1 MSSRN
6 GGPRSRHSGCSGHS
20 HERLDLIKQD
30 HKRLRKLLEETLEA
44 EGAAREERMDYLRTE
59 LVAHERMEEEVL
71 YPRLRN
77 EKKAHDTVLEG
88 YEEHHVAD
96 VLLDELLDL
105 PPETDLWKAKVKV
118 LKENVE
124 HHMDE
129 EEDELFKEARAVL
142 NREELDRLGERMAQ
156 IKRSAEDAD

>member
-1 MSSRN
+1 MVQGR
-6 GGPRSRHSGCSGHS
+6 GITVAAPVAMDAL
-20 HERLDLIKQD
+20 ELIKRD

-44 EGAAREERMDYLRTE
+44 EGAEREERLDHLRTE
-59 LVAHERMEEEVL
+59 LVAHERMEEEVF

-77 EKKAHDTVLEG
+77 EKKTHEPVLEG

-96 VLLDELLDL
+96 VILDELLDV

-129 EEDELFKEARAVL
+129 EEDELFKGARAAL
-142 NREELDRLGERMAQ
+142 DREELNRLGERMEQ
-156 IKRSAEDAD
+156 IKRSAEDSD

>member
-1 MSSRN
+1 MDAL
-6 GGPRSRHSGCSGHS
+6 
-20 HERLDLIKQD
+20 ELIKED
-30 HKRLRKLLEETLEA
+30 HKRLKKLLKETLDA
-44 EGAAREERMDYLRTE
+44 QGAQREHAMDHLRTE

-71 YPRLRN
+71 YPRLRD
-77 EKKAHDTVLEG
+77 EQKARDEVLEG

-96 VLLDELLDL
+96 VILDELLDV

-129 EEDELFKEARAVL
+129 EEDELFKKARAVL
-142 NREELDRLGERMAQ
+142 DRDELERMGERMER
-156 IKRSAEDAD
+156 IKRSAEEAD

>member
-1 MSSRN
+1 MDA
-6 GGPRSRHSGCSGHS
+6 
-20 HERLDLIKQD
+20 LDLIKED
-30 HKRLRKLLEETLEA
+30 HKRLKKMLKETLEA
-44 EGAAREERMDYLRTE
+44 ETSQREARMDHLRTE

-71 YPRLRN
+71 YPRLRD
-77 EKKAHDTVLEG
+77 EKKARAEVLEG

-96 VLLDELLDL
+96 VILDELLDL

-129 EEDELFKEARAVL
+129 EESELFKKARAVL
-142 NREELDRLGERMAQ
+142 DRDELKQLGERMEQ
-156 IKRSAEDAD
+156 IKRSAEDQG

>member
-1 MSSRN
+1 MDA
-6 GGPRSRHSGCSGHS
+6 
-20 HERLDLIKQD
+20 LDLIKQD
-30 HKRLRKLLEETLEA
+30 HKRLRKLLEETLGA
-44 EGAAREERMDYLRTE
+44 EGSEREQRMDFLRTE

-71 YPRLRN
+71 YPRLRE
-77 EKKAHDTVLEG
+77 EKKARATVLEG

-96 VLLDELLDL
+96 VLLDELLDV

-129 EEDELFKEARAVL
+129 EEDELFKDARAVL
-142 NREELDRLGERMAQ
+142 DRDELKRLGERMER

>member
-1 MSSRN
+1 MN
-6 GGPRSRHSGCSGHS
+6 A
-20 HERLDLIKQD
+20 LDLIKED
-30 HKRLRKLLEETLEA
+30 HKRLKKLLEQTLD
-44 EGAAREERMDYLRTE
+44 AAANEREERMDHLRIQ

-71 YPRLRN
+71 YPRLRD
-77 EKKAHDTVLEG
+77 EKKTRDSVLEG

-96 VLLDELLDL
+96 VILDELLEV

-129 EEDELFKEARAVL
+129 EEDELFKKARAVL
-142 NREELDRLGERMAQ
+142 DGAELERLGERMER
-156 IKRSAEDAD
+156 IKHDAEE

>member
-1 MSSRN
+1 MQLR
-6 GGPRSRHSGCSGHS
+6 PAMDA
-20 HERLDLIKQD
+20 LDLITED
-30 HKRLRKLLEETLEA
+30 HKRLKKLLKDTLEA
-44 EGAAREERMDYLRTE
+44 EGSQREHAMDHLRTE

-71 YPRLRN
+71 YPRLRDEN
-77 EKKAHDTVLEG
+77 KARQEVLEG

-96 VLLDELLDL
+96 VILDELLDV
-105 PPETDLWKAKVKV
+105 PAETDLWKAKVKV

-129 EEDELFKEARAVL
+129 EESELFKKARAVL
-142 NREELDRLGERMAQ
+142 DRDELERLGERMEQ

>member
-1 MSSRN
+1 MDA
-6 GGPRSRHSGCSGHS
+6 
-20 HERLDLIKQD
+20 LDLIKED
-30 HKRLRKLLEETLEA
+30 HKRLKKLLKKTLEA
-44 EGAAREERMDYLRTE
+44 DGSQREGRMDHLRTE

-71 YPRLRN
+71 YPRLR
-77 EKKAHDTVLEG
+77 EERKAREEVLEG

-96 VLLDELLDL
+96 VILDELLDV
-105 PPETDLWKAKVKV
+105 PPETDLWKAKGQV

-129 EEDELFKEARAVL
+129 EEDELFKKARAVL
-142 NREELDRLGERMAQ
+142 NRDELESMGERMER

>member
-1 MSSRN
+1 MVQGR
-6 GGPRSRHSGCSGHS
+6 GITVAARAAMDA
-20 HERLDLIKQD
+20 LDLIKQD
-30 HKRLRKLLEETLEA
+30 HKRLRKLLEETLKA
-44 EGAAREERMDYLRTE
+44 EGGEREERLDHLRTE

-71 YPRLRN
+71 YPRLRD
-77 EKKAHDTVLEG
+77 EKKAHETVLEG

-96 VLLDELLDL
+96 VLLDELLDV

-129 EEDELFKEARAVL
+129 EEDELFKGARAVL
-142 NREELDRLGERMAQ
+142 DREELNRLGERMEQ
-156 IKRSAEDAD
+156 IKRSAEDSD

>member
-1 MSSRN
+1 MN
-6 GGPRSRHSGCSGHS
+6 A
-20 HERLDLIKQD
+20 LDLIKED
-30 HKRLRKLLEETLEA
+30 HKRLKKLLKETLEA
-44 EGAAREERMDYLRTE
+44 EGSQRDERMDHLRTE

-71 YPRLRN
+71 YPRLRD
-77 EKKAHDTVLEG
+77 EKKAREEVLEG

-96 VLLDELLDL
+96 VILDELLEV

-129 EEDELFKEARAVL
+129 EESELFKKARAVL
-142 NREELDRLGERMAQ
+142 DRDELEQLGERMEQ

>member
-1 MSSRN
+1 MN
-6 GGPRSRHSGCSGHS
+6 AV
-20 HERLDLIKQD
+20 DLIKED
-30 HKRLRKLLEETLEA
+30 HKRLRKLLDETLEA
-44 EGAAREERMDYLRTE
+44 QGGEQREEAMDHLRTE

-71 YPRLRN
+71 YPRLRD
-77 EKKAHDTVLEG
+77 EQKVRDSVLEG

-96 VLLDELLDL
+96 VILDELLDV

-129 EEDELFKEARAVL
+129 EESELLKKAKSVL
-142 NREELDRLGERMAQ
+142 DRDELDRLGERMER
-156 IKRSAEDAD
+156 IKRDAEDVD

>member
-1 MSSRN
+1 MVQGR
-6 GGPRSRHSGCSGHS
+6 GITVAARVAMDA
-20 HERLDLIKQD
+20 LDLIKRD
-30 HKRLRKLLEETLEA
+30 HKRLRKLLEETLKA
-44 EGAAREERMDYLRTE
+44 EGAEREERLDHLRTE

-71 YPRLRN
+71 YPRLRD
-77 EKKAHDTVLEG
+77 EKKTHGPVLEG

-96 VLLDELLDL
+96 VILDELLDV

-129 EEDELFKEARAVL
+129 EEDELFKGARAAL
-142 NREELDRLGERMAQ
+142 DREERNRLGARMEQ
-156 IKRSAEDAD
+156 IKRSAEDSD

>member
-1 MSSRN
+1 MDA
-6 GGPRSRHSGCSGHS
+6 
-20 HERLDLIKQD
+20 LDLIKQD
-30 HKRLRKLLEETLEA
+30 HKRLRKLLEETLKA
-44 EGAAREERMDYLRTE
+44 EGVERDERLDHLRTE

-71 YPRLRN
+71 YPRLRD
-77 EKKAHDTVLEG
+77 EKKAHETVLEG

-96 VLLDELLDL
+96 VLLDELLDV

-129 EEDELFKEARAVL
+129 EEDELFKRARAVL
-142 NREELDRLGERMAQ
+142 DREELNRLGARMEQ
-156 IKRSAEDAD
+156 IKRSAEDSD

>member
-1 MSSRN
+1 MDAL
-6 GGPRSRHSGCSGHS
+6 
-20 HERLDLIKQD
+20 ELIKED
-30 HKRLRKLLEETLEA
+30 HKRLKKLLKQTLDA
-44 EGAAREERMDYLRTE
+44 EGPQREPAMDHLRTE

-71 YPRLRN
+71 YPRLRD
-77 EKKAHDTVLEG
+77 EKKAREEVLEG

-96 VLLDELLDL
+96 VILDELLDV
-105 PPETDLWKAKVKV
+105 PPETELWKAKVKV

-129 EEDELFKEARAVL
+129 EEDELFKKARAVL
-142 NREELDRLGERMAQ
+142 DRDELERMGERMEQ

>member
-1 MSSRN
+1 MDA
-6 GGPRSRHSGCSGHS
+6 
-20 HERLDLIKQD
+20 LDLIKRD
-30 HKRLRKLLEETLEA
+30 HKRLRKLLDETLKA
-44 EGAAREERMDYLRTE
+44 EGAEREERLDHLRTE

-71 YPRLRN
+71 YPRLRD
-77 EKKAHDTVLEG
+77 EKKAHETVLEG

-96 VLLDELLDL
+96 VLLDELLDV

-142 NREELDRLGERMAQ
+142 NREELNRLGERMEQ
-156 IKRSAEDAD
+156 IKRSAEDSD

>member
-1 MSSRN
+1 MVQGR
-6 GGPRSRHSGCSGHS
+6 GITVAARAAMDA
-20 HERLDLIKQD
+20 LDLIKQD
-30 HKRLRKLLEETLEA
+30 HKRLRKLLEETLKA
-44 EGAAREERMDYLRTE
+44 EGGEREERLDHLRTE

-71 YPRLRN
+71 YPRLRD
-77 EKKAHDTVLEG
+77 EKKAHETVLEG

-96 VLLDELLDL
+96 VLLDELLDV

-129 EEDELFKEARAVL
+129 EEDELFKGARAVL
-142 NREELDRLGERMAQ
+142 DREELNRLGERMAQ
-156 IKRSAEDAD
+156 IKRSAEDSD

>member
-1 MSSRN
+1 MDA
-6 GGPRSRHSGCSGHS
+6 
-20 HERLDLIKQD
+20 LDLIKQD
-30 HKRLRKLLEETLEA
+30 HKRLRKLLEETLGA
-44 EGAAREERMDYLRTE
+44 EGSEREQRMDFLRTE

-71 YPRLRN
+71 YPRLRE
-77 EKKAHDTVLEG
+77 EKKARATVLEG

-96 VLLDELLDL
+96 VLLDELLDV

-129 EEDELFKEARAVL
+129 EEDELFKGARAVL
-142 NREELDRLGERMAQ
+142 DREELNRLGERMER

>member
-1 MSSRN
+1 MTAMN
-6 GGPRSRHSGCSGHS
+6 A
-20 HERLDLIKQD
+20 LDLIKQD
-30 HKRLRKLLEETLEA
+30 HKRLRKLLEETLKA
-44 EGAAREERMDYLRTE
+44 EGAEREERMDYLRTE

-71 YPRLRN
+71 YPRLRD

-129 EEDELFKEARAVL
+129 EEDELFKEARAL
-142 NREELDRLGERMAQ
+142 LDRKELDRLGERMEQ
-156 IKRSAEDAD
+156 IKRSAEDSD

>member
-1 MSSRN
+1 MVQGR
-6 GGPRSRHSGCSGHS
+6 GITVAARVVMDA
-20 HERLDLIKQD
+20 LDLIKQD
-30 HKRLRKLLEETLEA
+30 HKRLRKLLEQTLEA
-44 EGAAREERMDYLRTE
+44 EGAQREERLDHLRTE

-71 YPRLRN
+71 YPRLRD
-77 EKKAHDTVLEG
+77 EKKAHEIVLEA

-96 VLLDELLDL
+96 VILDELLDV

-129 EEDELFKEARAVL
+129 EEDELFKGARASL
-142 NREELDRLGERMAQ
+142 DREELNRLGERMER
-156 IKRSAEDAD
+156 IKRSAEDSD

>member
-1 MSSRN
+1 MN
-6 GGPRSRHSGCSGHS
+6 A
-20 HERLDLIKQD
+20 LDLMKQD
-30 HKRLRKLLEETLEA
+30 HKRLKKMLDQALEA
-44 EGAAREERMDYLRTE
+44 EGGPQREALMEHVRTE
-59 LVAHERMEEEVL
+59 LVAHERMEEEVF

-77 EKKAHDTVLEG
+77 EEKARDSVLEG

-96 VLLDELLDL
+96 VILDELLEV

-129 EEDELFKEARAVL
+129 EESELFKKARAVL
-142 NREELDRLGERMAQ
+142 DRDELERLGDRMEKV
-156 IKRSAEDAD
+156 KRAAEDQG

>member
-1 MSSRN
+1 MDA
-6 GGPRSRHSGCSGHS
+6 
-20 HERLDLIKQD
+20 LDLIKQD

-44 EGAAREERMDYLRTE
+44 EGSEREQRMDFLRTE

-71 YPRLRN
+71 YPRLRE
-77 EKKAHDTVLEG
+77 EKKARATVLEG

-96 VLLDELLDL
+96 VLLDELLDV
-105 PPETDLWKAKVKV
+105 PPDTDLWKAKVKV

-129 EEDELFKEARAVL
+129 EEDELFKGARAVL
-142 NREELDRLGERMAQ
+142 NREELKQLGERMEQ
-156 IKRSAEDAD
+156 IKRSAEDSD

>member
-1 MSSRN
+1 MDAL
-6 GGPRSRHSGCSGHS
+6 
-20 HERLDLIKQD
+20 ELIKQD
-30 HKRLRKLLEETLEA
+30 HKRLRKLLSETLEA
-44 EGAAREERMDYLRTE
+44 EGADREPRMDHLRTE
-59 LVAHERMEEEVL
+59 LVAHERMEEEVF

-77 EKKAHDTVLEG
+77 EQKAREEVLEG

-96 VLLDELLDL
+96 VLLDELLEV
-105 PPETDLWKAKVKV
+105 PAETDLWKAKVKV

-129 EEDELFKEARAVL
+129 EETELFKKARAVL
-142 NREELDRLGERMAQ
+142 DGGELEQLGARMER